1 MAVAQYAPWLFPFL
15 TVFLWF
21 KLLPNKPDGSR
32 LNLLSD
38 ILFDALGILVHWS
51 GSIYERERARAGDF
65 ASWIL
70 TAFKVQLFWL
80 YFKQIPFNL
89 IHAIIDQMIHYGFYF
104 RSSQSTQ
111 LNIYWPWLL
120 SIMMLVMVIINMAMT
135 IHCMNMVVPQRLK
148 FTTLV
153 QPFLKWSHDLGDI
166 GVRICRAEVYR
177 AWHEIMKWSKSGL
190 LDKKVL
196 ARPRLNHDQR
206 ITPHDTTNPNRSHP
220 N

>member
-1 MAVAQYAPWLFPFL
+1 M
-15 TVFLWF
+15 
-21 KLLPNKPDGSR
+21 R
-32 LNLLSD
+32 
-38 ILFDALGILVHWS
+38 
-51 GSIYERERARAGDF
+51 
-65 ASWIL
+65 
-70 TAFKVQLFWL
+70 
-80 YFKQIPFNL
+80 
-89 IHAIIDQMIHYGFYF
+89 
-104 RSSQSTQ
+104 
-111 LNIYWPWLL
+111 
-120 SIMMLVMVIINMAMT
+120 LVMVIINMAMT